1 MKWNKYI
8 AHVMLGFLCSWVCV
22 SASAQEM
29 RQITGT
35 VIDTGGVTLPG
46 VSVAVKNSTNIGTST
61 DLSGKYIL
69 DVPEGSTLV
78 FSLMGF
84 ETQKI
89 PLNGQSQINVTLSTS
104 SDVLDD
110 DAVVDFGEVK
120 RNDSVG
126 AVTWVIHG
134 ADRKSTRL
142 K

>member
-8 AHVMLGFLCSWVCV
+8 AHVLLGFLCSWVCV

-69 DVPEGSTLV
+69 RSEEHTSE
-78 FSLMGF
+78 FQSLMRISYAVF
-84 ETQKI
+84 CLKKKI
-89 PLNGQSQINVTLSTS
+89 KTKQTTL
-104 SDVLDD
+104 
-110 DAVVDFGEVK
+110 
-120 RNDSVG
+120 
-126 AVTWVIHG
+126 
-134 ADRKSTRL
+134 
-142 K
+142 